1 MKKNLISLVLI
12 SIFCFSCSEIQNVV
26 NNLPVETKP
35 QPLTNEEVIK
45 GLKEALK
52 VGTDSAVARTSKID
66 GFYKNPLIFIPFP
79 PEAEKMKN
87 KLIEL
92 GFEEQVNKFVE
103 TLNRGA
109 ELAAKQAAPIFVDA
123 IINMSIQDGFAI
135 LNGGEN
141 AATNFLREK
150 TTDQL
155 KAKFRPIIHDALQQV
170 EITRYWNPL
179 VETYNKIPFVE
190 KMNPDLDAYVTDR
203 AVSGLFLMIEQQEKA
218 IRKDPMARVND
229 ILKRVFG
236 NR

>member
-1 MKKNLISLVLI
+1 MVLI

>member
-1 MKKNLISLVLI
+1 MV
-12 SIFCFSCSEIQNVV
+12 
-26 NNLPVETKP
+26 
-35 QPLTNEEVIK
+35 
-45 GLKEALK
+45 
-52 VGTDSAVARTSKID
+52 
-66 GFYKNPLIFIPFP
+66 FYKNPLIFIPFP

>member
-1 MKKNLISLVLI
+1 M
-12 SIFCFSCSEIQNVV
+12 QNVV

-123 IINMSIQDGFAI
+123 ILNMSIQDGFAI

-236 NR
+236 NS

>member
-1 MKKNLISLVLI
+1 M
-12 SIFCFSCSEIQNVV
+12 QNVV

>member
-1 MKKNLISLVLI
+1 MVLI

-92 GFEEQVNKFVE
+92 GFKEQVNKFVE

-218 IRKDPMARVND
+218 IRKDPKARVND

-236 NR
+236 NS

>member
-218 IRKDPMARVND
+218 IRKDPKARVND

-236 NR
+236 NS